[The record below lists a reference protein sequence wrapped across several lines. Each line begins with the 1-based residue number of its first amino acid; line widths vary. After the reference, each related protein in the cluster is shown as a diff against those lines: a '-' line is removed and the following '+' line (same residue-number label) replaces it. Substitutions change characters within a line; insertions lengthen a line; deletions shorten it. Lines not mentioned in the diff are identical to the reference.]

1 MASLTCVQDTGVR
14 FNNRG
19 DKINTT
25 SQARTEQL
33 LYHLQNALE
42 DTRDTSN
49 TPRYTPTQT
58 MDSLPIIEPTSP
70 SSPRKTKLRRALAL
84 EDMMADISLCDHEDQ
99 IRNIKDTEYQHFSWE
114 FLDICD
120 IPCESTNVK
129 ITQKPRVRAATLT
142 ASASASAAK
151 KLDLEEKI
159 SAALNGLGSRTFVRP
174 PQAGFLLKK
183 TLRGA

>member
-120 IPCESTNVK
+120 ISRESTDVK

-142 ASASASAAK
+142 ASASAAK

-159 SAALNGLGSRTFVRP
+159 SAALDGLDSRAFVRP
-174 PQAGFLLKK
+174 PQAEFLLKK